1 MELIRIATAAKR
13 LGITRQ
19 NLYKRIKRDNLTVF
33 EMDGVQFIDWD
44 TLNYEVERLPNKNE
58 KKPKK

>member
-1 MELIRIATAAKR
+1 MELIRISTAAKR
-13 LGITRQ
+13 LKITRQ
-19 NLYKRIKRDNLTVF
+19 NLYKRIKRDNITVF

-58 KKPKK
+58 KKPKN

>member
-19 NLYKRIKRDNLTVF
+19 NLYKRIKRDKLPLF
-33 EMDGVQFIDWD
+33 EVDGIQFIDWD
-44 TLNYEVERLPNKNE
+44 TLKYEVERQPNKNE
-58 KKPKK
+58 KKPNS

>member
-19 NLYKRIKRDNLTVF
+19 NLYKRIKRDKLPVF
-33 EMDGVQFIDWD
+33 DIDGTQFIDWD
-44 TLNYEVERLPNKNE
+44 TLKYEVERQPNKNE